1 MPSRPDSGNTL
12 YLVDGSNNLYRAF
25 HAIRELRNSHG
36 LPTNAVYGFTAMLRK
51 LIKDFAPQYLAVVF
65 DRPEPTFR
73 HEKFPDYKAH
83 RPETPEDLIAQ
94 IPWVKKVLGALRV
107 PTVEA
112 AGWEADDLIGTLA
125 AKARAA
131 GMHAV
136 VVATDKDLLQL
147 VEEGVQYFNPVRER
161 LYDAAAVTESFGVRP
176 DQVADVLALW
186 GDESDNIPG
195 VRGIGDKGAKD
206 LIRRFG
212 NLDALLEGAAT
223 IENRRYREPLLAHAD
238 DARLSREL
246 ATIRRDA
253 PVGFDADALRIGP
266 PDVEEARRLFT
277 DLEFTGF
284 LRELPAPAATQ
295 EVRFET
301 ILDPEALARTVAL
314 LAGAGRVALSLE
326 ADSPLPMR
334 AALVGVALAAG
345 EAGACYVPLRHR
357 GLAAPR
363 QMREEQAIDAL
374 RPLFRAGGPRLI
386 GHDVKGAIVLLA
398 RLGIAEARF
407 AFDSMLAD
415 YLLNSARR
423 VHSLE
428 AIASERCGLTVPA
441 WSGLLGEG
449 ARAAALA
456 DVGVEQAAAVACAR
470 AAAILEVE
478 KPLTEALA
486 AESLA
491 PLYDDVELPVAAV
504 LADMERAGIA
514 VDARFL
520 GTLSAEWEQELARLT
535 ARIHAVAGVEFNINS
550 PKQLA
555 EILFDT
561 LKLTPGRKTRKTG
574 SRSTDVEVLEELAE
588 EHELPRRILEYRALH
603 KLKSTYV
610 DALPTLVDPRTERVH
625 TSFNQAV
632 AATGRLSSTDPNLQ
646 NIPIRTE
653 QGRQIRRAFVPA
665 RGAALLSADYSQ
677 IELRVLAHLSA
688 DPALIEAFHSGQD
701 IHTSTA
707 ATLFGVLPGL
717 VTGEMR
723 RRAKA
728 VNFGIVYGMGPQRL
742 ARDQGVS
749 VKEAET
755 FIREYFARFPKVKAW
770 IDATI
775 AEVEATGRV
784 RTLFGRVR
792 EFPEMRGADRNARQ
806 QAIRAAVNTPIQGT
820 AADLIKKAMVD
831 LAPRLSREQPEA
843 RLLLQVHDELVLE
856 APREAVGATGALV
869 REVMESAR
877 ALAVPLVVDLR
888 VGPNWLELA
897 DASGRSKD

>member
-1 MPSRPDSGNTL
+1 MPSRPDPGNTL
-12 YLVDGSNNLYRAF
+12 YLIDGSNNLYRAF

-51 LIKDFAPQYLAVVF
+51 LIKEFVPQYLVVVF

-73 HEKFPDYKAH
+73 HEKFPEYKAH

-94 IPWVKKVLGALRV
+94 IPWVKKVLEVMRV
-107 PTVEA
+107 PMVEA

-125 AKARAA
+125 AKAKAA
-131 GMHAV
+131 GMNAV

-147 VEEGVQYFNPVRER
+147 VEDGVLYFNPVRER
-161 LYDAAAVTESFGVRP
+161 LYDVPAVEASFGVRP

-206 LIRRFG
+206 LIRKFG
-212 NLDALLEGAAT
+212 NLDALLEGART
-223 IENRRYREPLLAHAD
+223 IENRRYREPLLEHAD
-238 DARLSREL
+238 DARLSRDL

-253 PVGFDADALRIGP
+253 PVRFDADALRLGA
-266 PDVEEARRLFT
+266 PDVEEARRLYT

-284 LRELPAPAATQ
+284 LRELPAPTVIQ
-295 EVRFET
+295 EIRSET
-301 ILDPEALARTVAL
+301 ILDPETLAQVVGR
-314 LAGAGRVALSLE
+314 LAKTGRVAVNLE
-326 ADSPLPMR
+326 ADSPFPMR
-334 AALVGVALAAG
+334 AALVAVALAAEG
-345 EAGACYVPLRHR
+345 EGAFYIPLRHH

-363 QMREEQAIDAL
+363 QMSEREAVGAL
-374 RPLFRAGGPRLI
+374 RPLFRANGLRLV
-386 GHDVKGAIVLLA
+386 GHDVKGAVVLLA
-398 RLGIAEARF
+398 RLGIEEARF

-415 YLLNSARR
+415 YLLNTARR
-423 VHSLE
+423 LHSLE
-428 AIASERCGLTVPA
+428 TIASERCGLTIPA

-470 AAAILEVE
+470 VMAMLEVE
-478 KPLTEALA
+478 TPLRDALA
-486 AESLA
+486 AEGLA
-491 PLYDDVELPVAAV
+491 PLYDEIELPVAAV

-514 VDARFL
+514 VDAKFL
-520 GTLSAEWEQELARLT
+520 AAISADWEQEMTRLT
-535 ARIHAVAGVEFNINS
+535 TQIHALAGVEFNLNS

-588 EHELPRRILEYRALH
+588 EHELPRRLLEYRALH

-610 DALPTLVDPRTERVH
+610 DALPALVDVHTHRVH

-653 QGRQIRRAFVPA
+653 QGRQIRRAFVP
-665 RGAALLSADYSQ
+665 GPGGALLSADYSQ
-677 IELRVLAHLSA
+677 IELRVLAHLSG
-688 DPALIEAFHSGQD
+688 DPALIEAFHSRQD
-701 IHTSTA
+701 IHTTTA

-749 VKEAET
+749 MKEAET
-755 FIREYFARFPKVKAW
+755 FIREYFARFPKVKTW
-770 IDATI
+770 IDATT
-775 AEVEATGRV
+775 AEVESTGRV

-831 LAPRLSREQPEA
+831 LLPRLRRAHPEA

-856 APREAVGATGALV
+856 SPRDEAAATGALV

-877 ALAVPLVVDLR
+877 PLAVPLVVDLR
-888 VGPNWLELA
+888 IGPNWLDLA

>member
-1 MPSRPDSGNTL
+1 MPARSDPARTL
-12 YLVDGSNNLYRAF
+12 YLIDGSNNLYRAF
-25 HAIRELRNSHG
+25 HAIRELRNSRG
-36 LPTNAVYGFTAMLRK
+36 LPTNAVYGFTAMMRK
-51 LIKDFAPQYLAVVF
+51 LIKDFAPRHLAVVF

-73 HEKFPDYKAH
+73 HVKYPEYKAH
-83 RPETPEDLIAQ
+83 RPETPEELIVQ
-94 IPWVKKVLGALRV
+94 IPWVKKMLETLRI

-125 AKARAA
+125 GKAKSA
-131 GMHAV
+131 GMEV
-136 VVATDKDLLQL
+136 IIVATDKDLLQL
-147 VEEGVQYFNPVRER
+147 VEEGVQYWNPVRER
-161 LYDAAAVTESFGVRP
+161 LYDAAAVEAMFGVRP

-206 LIRRFG
+206 LIRKFG
-212 NLDALLEGAAT
+212 NLEALLAGAGT
-223 IENRRYREPLLAHAD
+223 IENRRYREPLLQHAA
-238 DARLSREL
+238 DARMSLDL

-253 PVGFDADALRIGP
+253 PVDFDAAALTLGE
-266 PDVEEARRLFT
+266 PDVEEARRLYT
-277 DLEFTGF
+277 DLEFGGF
-284 LRELPAPAATQ
+284 LRELPAPRVRQ
-295 EVRFET
+295 EVATRT
-301 ILDPEALARTVAL
+301 LLDPEELERLVTHLAKAE
-314 LAGAGRVALSLE
+314 RVALSLE
-326 ADSPLPMR
+326 TDDPLPMR
-334 AALVGVALAAG
+334 ATLIGIALASDAD
-345 EAGACYVPLRHR
+345 GAAYVPLRHH

-363 QMREEQAIDAL
+363 QMSEKEALQAL
-374 RPLFRAGGPRLI
+374 QPLFRRGGPRLV
-386 GHDVKGAIVLLA
+386 GHDVKGEAVLLA
-398 RLGIAEARF
+398 RLGVENAGF
-407 AFDSMLAD
+407 GFDELLAD

-423 VHSLE
+423 LHTLE
-428 AIASERCGLTVPA
+428 AIAEERSGLTVPA
-441 WSGLLGEG
+441 WTGLLGEG

-456 DVGVEQAAAVACAR
+456 DVGVEQAAEVACAR
-470 AAAILEVE
+470 VAAMLAVEAPLRTALE
-478 KPLTEALA
+478 
-486 AESLA
+486 AEGLA
-491 PLYDDVELPVAAV
+491 PLYDEVELPVAAV
-504 LADMERAGIA
+504 LAVMERSGIA
-514 VDARFL
+514 VDAKFL
-520 GTLSAEWEQELARLT
+520 AALSGEWDGELQRLKGQIY
-535 ARIHAVAGVEFNINS
+535 ALAGVEFNINS

-588 EHELPRRILEYRALH
+588 EHELPRRILEYRGLH

-610 DALPTLVDPRTERVH
+610 DALPVLVDPHTHRVH

-665 RGAALLSADYSQ
+665 AGMAMLSADYSQ
-677 IELRVLAHLSA
+677 IELRVLAHLSG
-688 DPALIEAFHSGQD
+688 DRELIAAFQSGQD

-742 ARDQGVS
+742 ARDQGVT
-749 VKEAET
+749 VKEAEA
-755 FIREYFARFPKVKAW
+755 FIREYFARFPQVKAW

-775 AEVEATGRV
+775 AEVESTGRV

-831 LAPRLSREQPEA
+831 LQPRLEREQPEA

-856 APREAVGATGALV
+856 APKGGAAATGALV

-877 ALAVPLVVDLR
+877 PLAVPLVVDLR
-888 VGPNWLELA
+888 VGPNWLDLA